1 MSTTN
6 QLFGMPASL
15 YTAKVRSYLIKQ
27 QIPFVERV
35 VGDTYFGE
43 KIVPVVGRLI
53 MPVVESDEGDIV
65 QDGADIID
73 YFEAQQPRSTPA
85 IPGTAVHRAV
95 SYLFESFG
103 GEGLLRP
110 AMHYRWNF
118 DDRHLAFLKNDFCV
132 GLMPNGS
139 AQECEA
145 AFEFASGQMR
155 KATQSFGVTDA
166 SIPLIEASYAEFLKL
181 FSAHLSESNYLLG
194 GHATLGDFG
203 LVSALYAHLAR
214 DPVPA
219 ELMRTTAPEVSRWV
233 ERMNSPQSFVVKPS
247 DGDPQLF
254 ADDGIPFTLKAMMA
268 FIAEEYLP
276 ELIAHT
282 TFANDWLSQQTDL
295 KAGTNGLDDPGR
307 RFIGRTEFEWRGI
320 TLKTTVMPYRFY
332 LLQRLQDSVVSAS
345 EHEQQVIRALFEETG
360 LIEMLDLRTHRRVE
374 RVNHLEVWGSES

>member
-1 MSTTN
+1 MTEHCKLYAFTH
-6 QLFGMPASL
+6 SL
-15 YTAKVRSYLIKQ
+15 YSGRARSYLIKSG
-27 QIPFVERV
+27 IPFKELSTGHESFKSEVLPKGKLPTIPTLVTPE
-35 VGDTYFGE
+35 GE
-43 KIVPVVGRLI
+43 VIR
-53 MPVVESDEGDIV
+53 
-65 QDGADIID
+65 DGGNIIEH
-73 YFEAQQPRSTPA
+73 FEAARGRPFQPLTPRQQVVSA
-85 IPGTAVHRAV
+85 LFALIGTD
-95 SYLFESFG
+95 
-103 GEGLLRP
+103 GLLRP

-118 DDRHLAFLKNDFCV
+118 LEQNEQFSHYHFLHSQRHTETREEKTRYMMGKMQNA
-132 GLMPNGS
+132 
-139 AQECEA
+139 AQLW
-145 AFEFASGQMR
+145 
-155 KATQSFGVTDA
+155 GVNEKT
-166 SIPLIEASYAEFLKL
+166 IPLVESLYREYLDALNN
-181 FSAHLSESNYLLG
+181 HLETVPYLLG
-194 GHATLGDFG
+194 WKPSIGDFG
-203 LVSALYAHLAR
+203 LLAPMYAHLGR

-219 ELMRTTAPEVSRWV
+219 NLMKQNAIRVFRWV

-254 ADDGIPFTLKAMMA
+254 ADDGIPCTLKAMMA